1 MDTENKEVV
10 DFENAIK
17 SKDYKIV
24 EDLINKNPSIVNAK
38 SSQKIPFIN
47 IAINTDFKIARLL
60 INKGADVNQ
69 LDQLGFTPIYNM
81 IKNIETFLQYD
92 ITSEDIIE
100 MFQLVITN
108 GAMLNVQDR
117 RGNTPIN
124 YIAQRAKSSKSIKD
138 MHTKA
143 GKLILALDKNVSETI
158 QIKNNMGKSP
168 LDYLS
173 RNGNFILRD
182 AVFSRLPH
190 VQEAINR
197 TIAET
202 EATTKKILNAT
213 SDDKVLS

>member
-1 MDTENKEVV
+1 MDTQNKETL

-17 SKDYKIV
+17 NKDYKLV
-24 EDLINKNPSIVNAK
+24 ADLINNNPSLVSAK
-38 SSQKIPFIN
+38 DSQNVPFFN
-47 IAINTDFKIARLL
+47 VAINTDFKIARLL
-60 INKGADVNQ
+60 INKGTDVNQ
-69 LDQLGFTPIYNM
+69 LDQLGFTPIYNL
-81 IKNIETFLQYD
+81 IKNIEVFLKYD
-92 ITSEDIIE
+92 IPSEEVIE
-100 MFQLVITN
+100 MFQLVITS
-108 GAMLNVQDR
+108 GAILDVQDR

-138 MHTKA
+138 IYIKA
-143 GKLILALDKNVSETI
+143 GKLLLALDKNSSETI

-202 EATTKKILNAT
+202 EAATKKILNAT
-213 SDDKVLS
+213 SNDKVLS

>member
-1 MDTENKEVV
+1 MDTQNKEVS

-17 SKDYKIV
+17 SKSYKLI
-24 EDLINKNPSIVNAK
+24 EDLISQNPAIVNAK
-38 SSQKIPFIN
+38 SSEKVPFIN
-47 IAINTDFKIARLL
+47 VAINTDFKIARLL

-81 IKNIETFLQYD
+81 IKNIETFVTYD
-92 ITSEDIIE
+92 IPSDEIIE
-100 MFQLVITN
+100 ILQLIITK
-108 GAMLNVQDR
+108 GAMLDIQDR

-124 YIAQRAKSSKSIKD
+124 YIAQRAKNSKSIKD
-138 MHTKA
+138 IHTKA
-143 GKLILALDKNVSETI
+143 GKLILALDPKASETI

-173 RNGNFILRD
+173 RNGNLILRD

-190 VQEAINR
+190 VQDAINR

-202 EATTKKILNAT
+202 EAATKKILNAT